1 LFMRDLEPYD
11 KTASKT
17 ASRLLASAQVLY
29 QFIGQLCDQMYMLCA
44 DGKVIRALQTNNNA
58 APIAGK
64 GSDPLELVHP
74 EEREAFNH
82 MIGLLLRKSQ
92 PFTLECRIAIS
103 NQGWRWSEL
112 RGFPIASDES
122 GDEGGFGLT
131 VVNIADRKT
140 KEDRLVWLAYHDA
153 LTGLPNR
160 RLFHSRISQMLRDA
174 KRAGDKVGVIYL
186 DIDDFKLVNDS
197 YGHEAGDQLLCSI
210 AGRVGGC
217 LREGDLF
224 ARMGGDEFVILL
236 PGLES
241 RAGVQ
246 TVIDRILKV
255 VREGWT
261 LTGHKVDTTVS
272 LGAVLYPDDGN
283 DSESL
288 LRKVDEMLYQV
299 KGAGRDGGI
308 QISRPSEEDQMCP

>member
-1 LFMRDLEPYD
+1 
-11 KTASKT
+11 
-17 ASRLLASAQVLY
+17 
-29 QFIGQLCDQMYMLCA
+29 
-44 DGKVIRALQTNNNA
+44 
-58 APIAGK
+58 
-64 GSDPLELVHP
+64 
-74 EEREAFNH
+74 
-82 MIGLLLRKSQ
+82 
-92 PFTLECRIAIS
+92 
-103 NQGWRWSEL
+103 
-112 RGFPIASDES
+112 
-122 GDEGGFGLT
+122 
-131 VVNIADRKT
+131 
-140 KEDRLVWLAYHDA
+140 
-153 LTGLPNR
+153 
-160 RLFHSRISQMLRDA
+160 MLRDA

-272 LGAVLYPDDGN
+272 LGTVLYPDDGN

-288 LRKVDEMLYQV
+288 LRKVDEMLYQM